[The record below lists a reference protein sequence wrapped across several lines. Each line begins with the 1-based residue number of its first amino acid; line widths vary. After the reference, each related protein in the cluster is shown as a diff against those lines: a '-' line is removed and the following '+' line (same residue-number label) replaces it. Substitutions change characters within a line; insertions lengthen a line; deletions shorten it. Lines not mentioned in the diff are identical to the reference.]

1 MTIEQKYISKFN
13 FNLGKFSN
21 KFDICIIN
29 NSFVPA
35 LSVSY
40 HEKNKGSITID
51 FSVYDKIRIDTS
63 LYSNCDELPE
73 LLIVIANIVQQFKN
87 VIQKEPLFF
96 INYLRE
102 INLNA
107 LNLCQDT
114 PYNIFEFESF
124 LTKKNKKEPIESFL
138 NKIKENNK
146 SSKINLL
153 HISSDIKDNIVID
166 LYFMFQPIK
175 ILFKDNLYHFIFD
188 KRDYLILDFNNS
200 VIFLNYFFINKKS
213 LSKLNKFHDQAYIS
227 IVNAVDDIHSDIN
240 IQIAKLMIDIQMENF

>member
-63 LYSNCDELPE
+63 LYSNSDELPE
-73 LLIVIANIVQQFKN
+73 LLIVISNIVQQFKN

-107 LNLCQDT
+107 LSLCQNI
-114 PYNIFEFESF
+114 PYNIFELESF

-153 HISSDIKDNIVID
+153 HISSDILSNSVNY
-166 LYFMFQPIK
+166 LYFEFQKIK
-175 ILFKDNLYHFIFD
+175 ILFENNLYHFIFD

-200 VIFLNYFFINKKS
+200 IIFLNYFLINKKS
-213 LSKLNKFHDQAYIS
+213 LTTLQKFNKESHIEIIDGE
-227 IVNAVDDIHSDIN
+227 IN
-240 IQIAKLMIDIQMENF
+240 IENNININQLMLSIQMENF